1 MRQASENTTAAY
13 LLYRSSSADASFA
26 TSRRASRRSSCAG
39 NDGSEHVGEDGK
51 GTPADLQGG
60 CQGIARSDLLMLS
73 VDEQVPQILRNAKS
87 PPGIGRADR
96 HRAAM

>member
-1 MRQASENTTAAY
+1 
-13 LLYRSSSADASFA
+13 
-26 TSRRASRRSSCAG
+26 
-39 NDGSEHVGEDGK
+39 
-51 GTPADLQGG
+51 
-60 CQGIARSDLLMLS
+60 MLS